1 MIFIDDFSDDLSND
15 IIKKLCK
22 RNKKIKLISFIKNY
36 GGSPSIQTGFDF
48 VGKKNYATVI
58 DCDLQDPPELIA
70 QNFSKI
76 KNDETI
82 HFVRKRRDDP
92 FFQII
97 YTKIAYFFLYLVSN
111 GKIIMNCNHFK
122 ILPPGVVKKIKKS
135 KEVFPYWNFLFTKY
149 SKINKLVFYNRRKR
163 IHGESKFNLFSLNP
177 WLTYFSGFFYFKKR
191 FLFTIISLLL
201 SNLVLIYI
209 LSIYS
214 FNLYLISISLLSFC
228 FFLINLLAF
237 LFIMYYK
244 SKNKRIYCKYKS

>member
-1 MIFIDDFSDDLSND
+1 MKKKIEIIASFRNEERNILEFTKRIKNSFKKFKNIDYKLIFIDDFSDDLSND

-122 ILPPGVVKKIKKS
+122 ILPPGVVKKI
-135 KEVFPYWNFLFTKY
+135 
-149 SKINKLVFYNRRKR
+149 NK
-163 IHGESKFNLFSLNP
+163 
-177 WLTYFSGFFYFKKR
+177 
-191 FLFTIISLLL
+191 
-201 SNLVLIYI
+201 
-209 LSIYS
+209 
-214 FNLYLISISLLSFC
+214 
-228 FFLINLLAF
+228 
-237 LFIMYYK
+237 
-244 SKNKRIYCKYKS
+244 